1 MNLLK
6 LDSFHRSKNAKF
18 AEFAGWNMPISYSSA
33 IEEHMFVR
41 QKVGFFDVSHMGEFI
56 IKGPDAETFLNYVL
70 TSDVKKLSSGCAM
83 YSLLCND
90 NGGVID
96 DLIVYKLSE
105 QDFFLCVNAINVKRD
120 LDHLN
125 NLKGSFNCDVIDKSH
140 EYGLLAIQGPQSQA
154 LLQEFLEIN
163 LDCLKKMQFKKYEYL
178 QCELLIARSGYTGED
193 GFELFIPLECIFE
206 ITSKLDDYCTSGKAT
221 WVGLAARNTLRLEAG
236 FCLHGHEITEE
247 ISPLEAGILWA
258 VSMKKS
264 DFVGKDAINNQIK
277 VNEHGK
283 VFHYKINSRRIPR
296 DNAEIF
302 FECEKAGKVLSGA
315 FSPILKC
322 PFGSAY
328 VDKGFIKKAR
338 ESGWYAVVRDN
349 TLPLEFCKP
358 VLKNI

>member
-1 MNLLK
+1 M
-6 LDSFHRSKNAKF
+6 
-18 AEFAGWNMPISYSSA
+18 
-33 IEEHMFVR
+33 
-41 QKVGFFDVSHMGEFI
+41 
-56 IKGPDAETFLNYVL
+56 
-70 TSDVKKLSSGCAM
+70 
-83 YSLLCND
+83 
-90 NGGVID
+90 
-96 DLIVYKLSE
+96 
-105 QDFFLCVNAINVKRD
+105 
-120 LDHLN
+120 
-125 NLKGSFNCDVIDKSH
+125 
-140 EYGLLAIQGPQSQA
+140 
-154 LLQEFLEIN
+154 
-163 LDCLKKMQFKKYEYL
+163 
-178 QCELLIARSGYTGED
+178 LIARSGYTGED
-193 GFELFIPLECIFE
+193 GFELFIPLNVYL
-206 ITSKLDDYCTSGKAT
+206 KLHLNLMTIVPLEKAT

-258 VSMKKS
+258 VSMKKC

-277 VNEHGK
+277 VSEHGK
-283 VFHYKINSRRIPR
+283 VFHYKVNSRRIPR

-302 FECEKAGKVLSGA
+302 FKSEKAGKVLSGA

>member
-56 IKGPDAETFLNYVL
+56 IKGPDAEKFLNYVL
-70 TSDVKKLSSGCAM
+70 TSDVKKLSLGCAM
-83 YSLLCND
+83 YSLLCNG

-105 QDFFLCVNAINVKRD
+105 QAFFLCVNAINVKRD

-140 EYGLLAIQGPQSQA
+140 EYGLLAIQGPQSQP
-154 LLQEFLEIN
+154 LLQEFLETN
-163 LDCLKKMQFKKYEYL
+163 LDSLKKMQFKKYEFL
-178 QCELLIARSGYTGED
+178 KCELVIARSGYTGED
-193 GFELFIPLECIFE
+193 GFELFIPSECIFE

-283 VFHYKINSRRIPR
+283 VFHYKVNSRRIPR

-302 FECEKAGKVLSGA
+302 FKSEKAGKVLSGA
-315 FSPILKC
+315 FSPILQC

-328 VDKGFIKKAR
+328 VDKGFINKAR
-338 ESGWYAVVRDN
+338 ETGWYAVVRDN
-349 TLPLEFCKP
+349 ILPLEFCKP